1 MCTNNAN
8 KNNLLNKNDM
18 DMKTKIQLFAAFLLL
33 AVGALWLTSCSSED
47 AVQSGGNT
55 ESERVLLL
63 SISTGQTI
71 GSRAETNLTDAEKT
85 IEDMTIG
92 IFDANGN
99 VRTIQSLEKDASA
112 TPATAGNG
120 KFVIS
125 ATKAEAKIVTTG
137 LQVGDKVVVAVNTK
151 LNSANEATFKKAK
164 SVADFNKG
172 YIDATSALTAAS
184 NGTTLSA
191 AKLPKYGEETLASSA
206 DNSSEFS
213 VNVKVKNLV
222 SRVTLASLNT
232 AFDADGPYKD
242 ASFTLSDIFLL
253 NVPNTVD
260 FSTKAWTAQPVS
272 YIHGSD
278 VDGTGYTA
286 AKDKKAF
293 LVKSGAHDNDFLY
306 TLPNQYTDANRQKT
320 ILVLKGKFKKDK
332 NNTSETGTDVYYPLA
347 LNAKYDNAGK
357 ATAVDGDK
365 PFVTYPSRNY
375 KCHVIIKT
383 IGSDSPWQEAGP
395 LTATVDVEVEKWT
408 DVDQNT
414 TFE

>member
-1 MCTNNAN
+1 
-8 KNNLLNKNDM
+8 
-18 DMKTKIQLFAAFLLL
+18 MKTKIQLFVAFLLL
-33 AVGALWLTSCSSED
+33 AVGALWLSSCSSED
-47 AVQSGGNT
+47 AVQGSGNT
-55 ESERVLLL
+55 ASERVLLL
-63 SISTGQTI
+63 SISTGQPS
-71 GSRAETNLTDAEKT
+71 GSRATTTDLSDDEKK

-112 TPATAGNG
+112 TTATAGDG
-120 KFVIS
+120 KFFING
-125 ATKAEAKIVTTG
+125 TKAEAKIVTTG
-137 LQVGDKVVVAVNTK
+137 LQAGDKVVVAVNTK

-191 AKLPKYGEETLASSA
+191 AKLPKYGEATLASSA

-222 SRVTLASLNT
+222 SRVTLASLKT

-253 NVPNTVD
+253 NVPNNVD
-260 FSTKAWTAQPVS
+260 FSTNAWTAQPVS

-286 AKDKKAF
+286 ATDKKAF
-293 LVKSGAHDNDFLY
+293 LVKSPAAVNDYLY
-306 TLPNQYTDANRQKT
+306 TLPNQYTGANQQKT
-320 ILVLKGKFKKDK
+320 ILVLKGKFKKADE
-332 NNTSETGTDVYYPLA
+332 ETGKDVYYPLA
-347 LNAKYDNAGK
+347 LNAKYDNAGS
-357 ATAVDGDK
+357 ATAVDGSTA
-365 PFVTYPSRNY
+365 FVTYPGRNY

-408 DVDQNT
+408 DVEQNT

>member
-1 MCTNNAN
+1 
-8 KNNLLNKNDM
+8 M

-71 GSRAETNLTDAEKT
+71 GSRAETDLTDDEKA

-99 VRTIQSLEKDASA
+99 VRTIQSLTKDGSNTSASA
-112 TPATAGNG
+112 GSG
-120 KFVIS
+120 QFVING
-125 ATKAEAKIVTTG
+125 TKAEAKIVTTG
-137 LQVGDKVVVAVNTK
+137 LKAGDNVVVAVNTM
-151 LNSANEATFKKAK
+151 LNSANAATFKAAK

-184 NGTTLSA
+184 DGTTLSA
-191 AKLPKYGEETLASSA
+191 AKLPKYGEATLTPLAS
-206 DNSSEFS
+206 NSSEFRAE
-213 VNVKVKNLV
+213 VKVKNLV
-222 SRVTLASLNT
+222 SRVTLADLKKDF
-232 AFDADGPYKD
+232 AADGPYAG

-260 FSTKAWTAQPVS
+260 FSKDAWTAQPVS

-286 AKDKKAF
+286 ATDKKAF
-293 LVKSGAHDNDFLY
+293 LVKSGAAVNDYLY
-306 TLPNQYTDANRQKT
+306 TLPNQYTGSNPQKT
-320 ILVLKGKFKKDK
+320 ILVLKGEFKKAD
-332 NNTSETGTDVYYPLA
+332 EPTGKSVYYPLA
-347 LNAKYDNAGK
+347 LNAKYDITGK
-357 ATAVDGDK
+357 ATAVDGST
-365 PFVTYPSRNY
+365 PFVTYPGRNY
-375 KCHVIIKT
+375 KCNVTIKT

-408 DVDQNT
+408 DVEQNT
-414 TFE
+414 TFK

>member
-1 MCTNNAN
+1 
-8 KNNLLNKNDM
+8 
-18 DMKTKIQLFAAFLLL
+18 MKTKIQLFAAFLLM

-55 ESERVLLL
+55 GSERVLLL

-71 GSRAETNLTDAEKT
+71 GSRAETDLTDAEKA

-99 VRTIQSLEKDASA
+99 VRTIQSLTKDGSNTSASA
-112 TPATAGNG
+112 GSG
-120 KFVIS
+120 QFVING
-125 ATKAEAKIVTTG
+125 TKAEAKIVTTG
-137 LQVGDKVVVAVNTK
+137 LQAGDKVVVAVNTK
-151 LNSANEATFKKAK
+151 LNSANAETFKAAK

-184 NGTTLSA
+184 DGTTLSA
-191 AKLPKYGEETLASSA
+191 AKLPKYGEAALVSSA

-222 SRVTLASLNT
+222 SRVTLAGLT
-232 AFDADGPYKD
+232 TDFAADGPYAG

-260 FSTKAWTAQPVS
+260 FSTNAWTAKTVS

-278 VDGTGYTA
+278 VNGTGYTA
-286 AKDKKAF
+286 TTDKKAF
-293 LVKSGAHDNDFLY
+293 LVKSPAAVNDYLY
-306 TLPNQYTDANRQKT
+306 TLPNQYTGLKPQKT
-320 ILVLKGKFKKDK
+320 ILVLKGKFKKADG
-332 NNTSETGTDVYYPLA
+332 ETGTDVYYPLA
-347 LNAKYDNAGK
+347 LNAKYDNTGK
-357 ATAVDGDK
+357 ATAVDGST
-365 PFVTYPSRNY
+365 PFVTYPGRNY
-375 KCHVIIKT
+375 KCNVTIKT

-408 DVDQNT
+408 DVEQNT
-414 TFE
+414 TFK

>member
-1 MCTNNAN
+1 
-8 KNNLLNKNDM
+8 
-18 DMKTKIQLFAAFLLL
+18 MKTKIQLFAAFLLL

-47 AVQSGGNT
+47 AVQGSGNT

-71 GSRAETNLTDAEKT
+71 GSRAETDLTDDEKA

-99 VRTIQSLEKDASA
+99 VRTIQSLTKDGSNTSASA
-112 TPATAGNG
+112 GSG
-120 KFVIS
+120 QFVING
-125 ATKAEAKIVTTG
+125 TKAEAKIVTTG
-137 LQVGDKVVVAVNTK
+137 LQAGDKVVVAVNATT
-151 LNSANEATFKKAK
+151 NSAIDNAATFKAAK

-184 NGTTLSA
+184 DGTTLSA
-191 AKLPKYGEETLASSA
+191 AKLPKYGEAALASSA
-206 DNSSEFS
+206 ANSSEFS

-232 AFDADGPYKD
+232 DFAADGPYAG

-260 FSTKAWTAQPVS
+260 FSTNAWTAQAVS

-278 VDGTGYTA
+278 VNGTGYTA
-286 AKDKKAF
+286 ATDKKAF
-293 LVKSGAHDNDFLY
+293 LVKSGAASNDFLY
-306 TLPNQYTDANRQKT
+306 TLPNKYTGANPQKT
-320 ILVLKGKFKKDK
+320 ILVLKGEFKKAD
-332 NNTSETGTDVYYPLA
+332 EPTGKSVYYPLA
-347 LNAKYDNAGK
+347 LNAKYDNAGS
-357 ATAVDGDK
+357 ATAVDGST
-365 PFVTYPSRNY
+365 PFVTYPGRNY
-375 KCHVIIKT
+375 KCNVTIKT

-408 DVDQNT
+408 DVEQNT
-414 TFE
+414 TFK

>member
-1 MCTNNAN
+1 
-8 KNNLLNKNDM
+8 M

-55 ESERVLLL
+55 GSERVLLL
-63 SISTGQTI
+63 TISTGQTI
-71 GSRAETNLTDAEKT
+71 GSRAETDLTADEKA

-99 VRTIQSLEKDASA
+99 VRTIQSLEKKDASA
-112 TPATAGNG
+112 TTATAGDG

-125 ATKAEAKIVTTG
+125 GTKAEAKIVTTG
-137 LQVGDKVVVAVNTK
+137 LKDGDKVVVAVNTK
-151 LNSANEATFKKAK
+151 LNSANAATFKAAK

-172 YIDATSALTAAS
+172 YIDAISALTAAS
-184 NGTTLSA
+184 DGTTLSA
-191 AKLPKYGEETLASSA
+191 AKLPKYGEATLVPAGS
-206 DNSSEFS
+206 NSSEFS
-213 VNVKVKNLV
+213 ADVKVKNLV
-222 SRVTLASLNT
+222 SRVTLASFTTNI
-232 AFDADGPYKD
+232 ADGPYAG

-260 FSTKAWTAQPVS
+260 FSTNAWTAQPVS

-286 AKDKKAF
+286 ATDKKAF
-293 LVKSGAHDNDFLY
+293 LVKSGATVNDFLY
-306 TLPNQYTDANRQKT
+306 TLPNQYTGLKPQKT
-320 ILVLKGKFKKDK
+320 ILVLKGEFKKAD
-332 NNTSETGTDVYYPLA
+332 EPTGKSVYYPLA
-347 LNAKYDNAGK
+347 LNAKYDNTGK
-357 ATAVDGDK
+357 ATAVDGST
-365 PFVTYPSRNY
+365 PFVTYPGRNY
-375 KCHVIIKT
+375 KCNVTIKT

-408 DVDQNT
+408 DVDQT
-414 TFE
+414 TIFK

>member
-1 MCTNNAN
+1 
-8 KNNLLNKNDM
+8 
-18 DMKTKIQLFAAFLLL
+18 MKTKIQLFVAFLLL

-71 GSRAETNLTDAEKT
+71 GSRAETDLTDAEKA

-99 VRTIQSLEKDASA
+99 VRTIQSLTKDGSNTSASA
-112 TPATAGNG
+112 GSG
-120 KFVIS
+120 QFVING
-125 ATKAEAKIVTTG
+125 TKAEAKIVTTG
-137 LQVGDKVVVAVNTK
+137 LQAGDKVVVAVNATT
-151 LNSANEATFKKAK
+151 NSAIDNAATFKKAK

-184 NGTTLSA
+184 NGTALSA
-191 AKLPKYGEETLASSA
+191 AKLPKYGEAALASTASSA
-206 DNSSEFS
+206 SNSSEFKAD
-213 VNVKVKNLV
+213 VKVKNLV
-222 SRVTLASLNT
+222 SRVTLASLNKDF
-232 AFDADGPYKD
+232 AADGPYAG

-253 NVPNTVD
+253 NVPNDVD
-260 FSTKAWTAQPVS
+260 FSTNAWTAQTVS

-286 AKDKKAF
+286 ATDKKAF

-306 TLPNQYTDANRQKT
+306 TLPNQYTGSNRQKT
-320 ILVLKGKFKKDK
+320 ILVLKGEFKKAG
-332 NNTSETGTDVYYPLA
+332 EQTGRSVYYPLA
-347 LNAKYDNAGK
+347 LNATYDDTGK
-357 ATAVDGDK
+357 ATAVDGLT
-365 PFVTYPSRNY
+365 PFVTYPGRNY
-375 KCHVIIKT
+375 KCNVTIKT

-408 DVDQNT
+408 DVEQNT
-414 TFE
+414 TFK

>member
-1 MCTNNAN
+1 M
-8 KNNLLNKNDM
+8 
-18 DMKTKIQLFAAFLLL
+18 
-33 AVGALWLTSCSSED
+33 
-47 AVQSGGNT
+47 QSGGNT
-55 ESERVLLL
+55 GSERVLLL

-71 GSRAETNLTDAEKT
+71 GSRAETDLTADEKA

-112 TPATAGNG
+112 TTATAGDG

-125 ATKAEAKIVTTG
+125 GTKAEAKIVTTG
-137 LQVGDKVVVAVNTK
+137 LKAGDKVVVAVNTK

-164 SVADFNKG
+164 SVADFNTG

-191 AKLPKYGEETLASSA
+191 AKLPKYGEATLASSA
-206 DNSSEFS
+206 SSASNSSEFKAD
-213 VNVKVKNLV
+213 VKVKNLV

-232 AFDADGPYKD
+232 DFAADGPYAG

-260 FSTKAWTAQPVS
+260 FSKDAWTAQPVS

-278 VDGTGYTA
+278 VDATGNTA
-286 AKDKKAF
+286 ATDKKAF
-293 LVKSGAHDNDFLY
+293 LVKSGAAVNDYLY
-306 TLPNQYTDANRQKT
+306 TLPNQYTGSNPQKT
-320 ILVLKGKFKKDK
+320 ILVLKGKFKKADG
-332 NNTSETGTDVYYPLA
+332 ETEKDVYYPLA
-347 LNAKYDNAGK
+347 LNAEYDNTGK

-365 PFVTYPSRNY
+365 PFVTYPGRNY
-375 KCHVIIKT
+375 KCNVTIKT

>member
-1 MCTNNAN
+1 
-8 KNNLLNKNDM
+8 M

-47 AVQSGGNT
+47 AVQGSGNT

-71 GSRAETNLTDAEKT
+71 GSRAETDLTDAEKT

-112 TPATAGNG
+112 TTATAGDG

-125 ATKAEAKIVTTG
+125 GTKAEAKIVTTG
-137 LQVGDKVVVAVNTK
+137 LQAGDKVVVAVNATT
-151 LNSANEATFKKAK
+151 NSAIDNATTFKAAK

-184 NGTTLSA
+184 GGTTLSA
-191 AKLPKYGEETLASSA
+191 IKLPKYGEVTLVSA
-206 DNSSEFS
+206 GSNSSEFKAD
-213 VNVKVKNLV
+213 VKVKNLV
-222 SRVTLASLNT
+222 SRVTLAGLN
-232 AFDADGPYKD
+232 ADFAADGPYAG

-260 FSTKAWTAQPVS
+260 FSTNAWTAQAVS

-286 AKDKKAF
+286 ATDKKAF
-293 LVKSGAHDNDFLY
+293 LVKSPAAVNDYLY
-306 TLPNQYTDANRQKT
+306 TLPNQYTGLKPQKT
-320 ILVLKGKFKKDK
+320 ILVLKGKFKKADG
-332 NNTSETGTDVYYPLA
+332 ETGTDVYYPLA
-347 LNAKYDNAGK
+347 LNATYDNTGK
-357 ATAVDGDK
+357 ATAVDGST
-365 PFVTYPSRNY
+365 PFVTYPGRNY
-375 KCHVIIKT
+375 KCNVTIKT

-408 DVDQNT
+408 DVDQT
-414 TFE
+414 TIFK

>member
-1 MCTNNAN
+1 
-8 KNNLLNKNDM
+8 M
-18 DMKTKIQLFAAFLLL
+18 DMKTKIELFAAFLLL

-47 AVQSGGNT
+47 AVQGSGNT

-71 GSRAETNLTDAEKT
+71 GSRAETDLTDAEKT

-99 VRTIQSLEKDASA
+99 VRTIQSLTNGGSNTSASA
-112 TPATAGNG
+112 GSG
-120 KFVIS
+120 QFVING
-125 ATKAEAKIVTTG
+125 TKAEAKIVTTG
-137 LQVGDKVVVAVNTK
+137 LQADDKVVVAVNATT
-151 LNSANEATFKKAK
+151 NSAIDNAKTFKAAK

-184 NGTTLSA
+184 GGTTLSA
-191 AKLPKYGEETLASSA
+191 IKLPKYGEVALVAGS
-206 DNSSEFS
+206 NSSEFKAD
-213 VNVKVKNLV
+213 VKVKNLV
-222 SRVTLASLNT
+222 SRVTLASYNT
-232 AFDADGPYKD
+232 DFAAGGPYEG

-260 FSTKAWTAQPVS
+260 FSTNAWTAQPVS

-286 AKDKKAF
+286 ATDKKAF
-293 LVKSGAHDNDFLY
+293 LVKSHAAVNDYLY
-306 TLPNQYTDANRQKT
+306 TLPNQYTGANPKKT
-320 ILVLKGKFKKDK
+320 ILVLKGKFKKADGE
-332 NNTSETGTDVYYPLA
+332 TGTGTDVYYPLA
-347 LNAKYDNAGK
+347 LNATYDATGK
-357 ATAVDGDK
+357 ATVVDGDK
-365 PFVTYPSRNY
+365 PFVTYPGRNY
-375 KCHVIIKT
+375 KCNVTIKT

-408 DVDQNT
+408 DVEQNT
-414 TFE
+414 TFK

>member
-1 MCTNNAN
+1 
-8 KNNLLNKNDM
+8 
-18 DMKTKIQLFAAFLLL
+18 MKTKIQLFAAFLLL

-71 GSRAETNLTDAEKT
+71 GSRAETDLTDDEKA

-99 VRTIQSLEKDASA
+99 VRTIQSLTKDGSNTSASA
-112 TPATAGNG
+112 GSG
-120 KFVIS
+120 QFVING
-125 ATKAEAKIVTTG
+125 TKAEAKIVTTG
-137 LQVGDKVVVAVNTK
+137 LQAGDKVVVAVNATT
-151 LNSANEATFKKAK
+151 NSAIDNATTFKAAK

-184 NGTTLSA
+184 GGTTLSA
-191 AKLPKYGEETLASSA
+191 IKLPKYGEVTLVSA
-206 DNSSEFS
+206 GSNSSEFKAD
-213 VNVKVKNLV
+213 VKVKNLV
-222 SRVTLASLNT
+222 SRVTLAGLNEDF
-232 AFDADGPYKD
+232 AADGPYAG

-253 NVPNTVD
+253 NVPNDVD
-260 FSTKAWTAQPVS
+260 FSTNAWTAQTVS

-286 AKDKKAF
+286 ATDKKAF
-293 LVKSGAHDNDFLY
+293 LVKSGAAINDFLY
-306 TLPNQYTDANRQKT
+306 TLPNKYTGANPQKT
-320 ILVLKGKFKKDK
+320 ILVLKGEFKKAD
-332 NNTSETGTDVYYPLA
+332 EPTGKPVYYPLA
-347 LNAKYDNAGK
+347 LNAKYDNAGS
-357 ATAVDGDK
+357 ATAVDGST
-365 PFVTYPSRNY
+365 PFVTYPGRNY
-375 KCHVIIKT
+375 KCNVTIKT

-408 DVDQNT
+408 DVDQKT

>member
-1 MCTNNAN
+1 MYTNNAN

-47 AVQSGGNT
+47 AVQGSGNT
-55 ESERVLLL
+55 GSERVLLL

-71 GSRAETNLTDAEKT
+71 GSRAETDLTDDEKA

-112 TPATAGNG
+112 TTATAGDG

-125 ATKAEAKIVTTG
+125 GTKAEAKIVTTG
-137 LQVGDKVVVAVNTK
+137 LKAGDNVVVAVNTK
-151 LNSANEATFKKAK
+151 LNSTNAATFKAAK

-184 NGTTLSA
+184 DGTTLSA
-191 AKLPKYGEETLASSA
+191 AKLPKYGEVTLVAGS
-206 DNSSEFS
+206 NSSEFKAD
-213 VNVKVKNLV
+213 VKVKNLV
-222 SRVTLASLNT
+222 SRVTLAELKKDF
-232 AFDADGPYKD
+232 AADGPYAG

-260 FSTKAWTAQPVS
+260 FSKDAWTAQPVS

-286 AKDKKAF
+286 ANDKKAF
-293 LVKSGAHDNDFLY
+293 LVKSHAAENDFLY
-306 TLPNQYTDANRQKT
+306 TLPNQYTGSNPQKT
-320 ILVLKGKFKKDK
+320 ILVLKGEFKKAD
-332 NNTSETGTDVYYPLA
+332 EPTGKSVYYPLA
-347 LNAKYDNAGK
+347 LNAKYDNAGS
-357 ATAVDGDK
+357 ATAVDGST
-365 PFVTYPSRNY
+365 PFVTYPGRNY
-375 KCHVIIKT
+375 KCHVTIKT

-408 DVDQNT
+408 DVDQTT
-414 TFE
+414 TFN

>member
-1 MCTNNAN
+1 
-8 KNNLLNKNDM
+8 
-18 DMKTKIQLFAAFLLL
+18 MKTKIQLFAAFLLL
-33 AVGALWLTSCSSED
+33 AVGALWLSSCSSED
-47 AVQSGGNT
+47 AVQGSGNT

-71 GSRAETNLTDAEKT
+71 GSRAETDLTADEKA

-99 VRTIQSLEKDASA
+99 VRTIQSLTKGGSKTSASA
-112 TPATAGNG
+112 GSG
-120 KFVIS
+120 QFVING
-125 ATKAEAKIVTTG
+125 TKAEAKIVTTG

-151 LNSANEATFKKAK
+151 LNSTNAATFKAAK

-184 NGTTLSA
+184 DGTTLSVK
-191 AKLPKYGEETLASSA
+191 KLPKYGEVTLVAGS
-206 DNSSEFS
+206 NSSEF
-213 VNVKVKNLV
+213 NADVKVKNLV

-232 AFDADGPYKD
+232 DFAADGPYKD

-253 NVPNTVD
+253 NVPNNVD
-260 FSTKAWTAQPVS
+260 FSTNAWTAQRVS

-286 AKDKKAF
+286 ANDKKAF
-293 LVKSGAHDNDFLY
+293 LVKSSAAVNDYLY
-306 TLPNQYTDANRQKT
+306 TLPNQYTGENPQKT
-320 ILVLKGKFKKDK
+320 ILVLKGKFKKADDP
-332 NNTSETGTDVYYPLA
+332 TGKSVYYPLA
-347 LNAKYDNAGK
+347 LNAKYDNAGS
-357 ATAVDGDK
+357 ATAVDSLTA
-365 PFVTYPSRNY
+365 FVTYPGKNY
-375 KCHVIIKT
+375 KCNVTIKT

>member
-1 MCTNNAN
+1 
-8 KNNLLNKNDM
+8 
-18 DMKTKIQLFAAFLLL
+18 MKTKIQLFAAFLLM

-71 GSRAETNLTDAEKT
+71 GSRAETNLTDDEKA

-99 VRTIQSLEKDASA
+99 VRTIQSLEKGASA
-112 TPATAGNG
+112 TTATAGDG
-120 KFVIS
+120 KFVIIS
-125 ATKAEAKIVTTG
+125 GTKAEAKIVTTG
-137 LQVGDKVVVAVNTK
+137 LQAGDKVVVAVNTK
-151 LNSANEATFKKAK
+151 LNSANAATFKAAK

-184 NGTTLSA
+184 DGTTLSA
-191 AKLPKYGEETLASSA
+191 IKLPKYGEVTLVAGS
-206 DNSSEFS
+206 NSSEFKAD
-213 VNVKVKNLV
+213 VKVKNLV
-222 SRVTLASLNT
+222 SRVTLASYNT
-232 AFDADGPYKD
+232 DFAADGPYAG

-260 FSTKAWTAQPVS
+260 FSTNAWTAQPVS

-286 AKDKKAF
+286 ATNKKAF
-293 LVKSGAHDNDFLY
+293 LVKSSAADNDYLY
-306 TLPNQYTDANRQKT
+306 TLPNQYTGANRQKT
-320 ILVLKGKFKKDK
+320 ILVLKGKFKKAD
-332 NNTSETGTDVYYPLA
+332 EVTGKDVYYPLA
-347 LNAKYDNAGK
+347 LNATYDNTGK
-357 ATAVDGDK
+357 ATAVDGST
-365 PFVTYPSRNY
+365 PFVTYPGRNY
-375 KCHVIIKT
+375 KCNVTIKT

-408 DVDQNT
+408 DVDQT
-414 TFE
+414 TIFK

>member
-1 MCTNNAN
+1 
-8 KNNLLNKNDM
+8 M
-18 DMKTKIQLFAAFLLL
+18 DMKTKIQLFAAFLLM
-33 AVGALWLTSCSSED
+33 AVGALWLSSCSSED
-47 AVQSGGNT
+47 AVQGSGNT

-71 GSRAETNLTDAEKT
+71 GSRAETKTDLTADEKA

-112 TPATAGNG
+112 TTATAGNG

-125 ATKAEAKIVTTG
+125 GTKAEAKIVTTG
-137 LQVGDKVVVAVNTK
+137 LKAGDNVVVAVNTK
-151 LNSANEATFKKAK
+151 LNSANAATFKAAK
-164 SVADFNKG
+164 SIADFNKG

-184 NGTTLSA
+184 DGTTLSA
-191 AKLPKYGEETLASSA
+191 AKLPKYGETTLASSA
-206 DNSSEFS
+206 SNSSEFKAE
-213 VNVKVKNLV
+213 VKVKNLV
-222 SRVTLASLNT
+222 SRVTLASLKT
-232 AFDADGPYKD
+232 DFAADGPYAG

-253 NVPNTVD
+253 NVPNYVD
-260 FSTKAWTAQPVS
+260 FSTNAWTAQTVS

-286 AKDKKAF
+286 ATDKKAF
-293 LVKSGAHDNDFLY
+293 LVKSPAAATNDFLY
-306 TLPNQYTDANRQKT
+306 TLPNQYTGANPQKT
-320 ILVLKGKFKKDK
+320 ILVLKGKFKKADG
-332 NNTSETGTDVYYPLA
+332 ETGKDVYYPLA
-347 LNAKYDNAGK
+347 LNAEYDNTGK

-365 PFVTYPSRNY
+365 PFVTYPGRNY
-375 KCHVIIKT
+375 KCNVTIKT

-408 DVDQNT
+408 DKEQNT
-414 TFE
+414 YFK

>member
-1 MCTNNAN
+1 
-8 KNNLLNKNDM
+8 
-18 DMKTKIQLFAAFLLL
+18 MKTKIQLFAAFLLL

-47 AVQSGGNT
+47 AVQGSGNT

-71 GSRAETNLTDAEKT
+71 GSRAETDLTDAEKT

-99 VRTIQSLEKDASA
+99 VRTIQSLTNGGSNTSASA
-112 TPATAGNG
+112 GSG
-120 KFVIS
+120 QFVING
-125 ATKAEAKIVTTG
+125 TKAEAKIVTTG
-137 LQVGDKVVVAVNTK
+137 LQAGDKVVVAVNATT
-151 LNSANEATFKKAK
+151 NSAIDNATTFKAAK

-184 NGTTLSA
+184 GGTTLSA
-191 AKLPKYGEETLASSA
+191 IKLPKYGEVTLVSA
-206 DNSSEFS
+206 GSNSSEFKAD
-213 VNVKVKNLV
+213 VKVKNLV
-222 SRVTLASLNT
+222 SRVTLAGLN
-232 AFDADGPYKD
+232 ADFAADGPYAG

-260 FSTKAWTAQPVS
+260 FSTNAWTEQPVS

-286 AKDKKAF
+286 ATDKKAF
-293 LVKSGAHDNDFLY
+293 LVKSPAAVNDYLY
-306 TLPNQYTDANRQKT
+306 TLPNKYTDANRQKT
-320 ILVLKGKFKKDK
+320 ILVLKGKFKKAD
-332 NNTSETGTDVYYPLA
+332 EGTGKDVYYPLA
-347 LNAKYDNAGK
+347 LNATYDNTGK
-357 ATAVDGDK
+357 ATAVDGST
-365 PFVTYPSRNY
+365 PFVTYPGRNY
-375 KCHVIIKT
+375 KCNVTIKT

-408 DVDQNT
+408 DVDQT
-414 TFE
+414 TIFK

>member
-1 MCTNNAN
+1 
-8 KNNLLNKNDM
+8 M

-47 AVQSGGNT
+47 AVQGSGNT

-71 GSRAETNLTDAEKT
+71 GSRAETDLTADEKA

-99 VRTIQSLEKDASA
+99 VRTIQSLTKGGSKTSASA
-112 TPATAGNG
+112 GSG
-120 KFVIS
+120 QFVING
-125 ATKAEAKIVTTG
+125 TKAEAKIVTTG
-137 LQVGDKVVVAVNTK
+137 LKAGDSVVVAVNTK

-184 NGTTLSA
+184 NGTTLSVK
-191 AKLPKYGEETLASSA
+191 KLPKYGEVTLVAGS
-206 DNSSEFS
+206 NSSEFKAD
-213 VNVKVKNLV
+213 VKVKNLV
-222 SRVTLASLNT
+222 SKVTLAGLT
-232 AFDADGPYKD
+232 PAFDANGPYKD

-260 FSTKAWTAQPVS
+260 FSTKAWTAQTVS

-286 AKDKKAF
+286 ANDKKAF
-293 LVKSGAHDNDFLY
+293 LVKSSAAVNDYLY

-320 ILVLKGKFKKDK
+320 ILVLKGKFKKADD
-332 NNTSETGTDVYYPLA
+332 ETGKDVYYPLA
-347 LNAKYDNAGK
+347 LNATYDDTGK

-365 PFVTYPSRNY
+365 PFVTYPGKNY
-375 KCHVIIKT
+375 KCNVTIKT

-408 DVDQNT
+408 DVEQNT

>member
-1 MCTNNAN
+1 
-8 KNNLLNKNDM
+8 
-18 DMKTKIQLFAAFLLL
+18 MKTKIQLFAAFLLL

-47 AVQSGGNT
+47 AVQGSGNT

-71 GSRAETNLTDAEKT
+71 GSRAETKTDLTADEKA

-125 ATKAEAKIVTTG
+125 GTKAEAKIVTTG
-137 LQVGDKVVVAVNTK
+137 LKVGDNVVVAVNTK
-151 LNSANEATFKKAK
+151 LNSTNAATFKAAK

-184 NGTTLSA
+184 DGTTLSA
-191 AKLPKYGEETLASSA
+191 TKLPKYGGATLALSA
-206 DNSSEFS
+206 PNSSEFKAD
-213 VNVKVKNLV
+213 VKVKNLV

-232 AFDADGPYKD
+232 AFDADGPYAG

-260 FSTKAWTAQPVS
+260 FSTNAWTAQTVS

-286 AKDKKAF
+286 ANDKKAF
-293 LVKSGAHDNDFLY
+293 LVKSSAAVNDYLY
-306 TLPNQYTDANRQKT
+306 TLPNQYTANPQKT
-320 ILVLKGKFKKDK
+320 ILVLKGNFKKADG
-332 NNTSETGTDVYYPLA
+332 ETGKDVYYPLA
-347 LNAKYDNAGK
+347 LNATYDDTGK

-375 KCHVIIKT
+375 KCNVTIKT

-408 DVDQNT
+408 DVEQNT
-414 TFE
+414 TFK

>member
-1 MCTNNAN
+1 
-8 KNNLLNKNDM
+8 
-18 DMKTKIQLFAAFLLL
+18 MKTKIQLFAAFLLL

-47 AVQSGGNT
+47 AVQGSGNT
-55 ESERVLLL
+55 GSERVLLL

-71 GSRAETNLTDAEKT
+71 GSRAETDLTDAEKT

-112 TPATAGNG
+112 TTATAGDG

-125 ATKAEAKIVTTG
+125 GTKAEAKIVTTG
-137 LQVGDKVVVAVNTK
+137 LQAGDKVVVAVNTK
-151 LNSANEATFKKAK
+151 LNSANAATFKAAK
-164 SVADFNKG
+164 SVADFKKG

-191 AKLPKYGEETLASSA
+191 AKLPKYGEAALASSPS
-206 DNSSEFS
+206 NSSEFS
-213 VNVKVKNLV
+213 VDVKVKNLV
-222 SRVTLASLNT
+222 SRVTLAGLK
-232 AFDADGPYKD
+232 ADFAADGPYAG

-260 FSTKAWTAQPVS
+260 FSTDAWTAQTVS

-286 AKDKKAF
+286 DTDKKAF
-293 LVKSGAHDNDFLY
+293 LVKSPAAVNDYLY
-306 TLPNQYTDANRQKT
+306 TLPNQYTGLKPQKT
-320 ILVLKGKFKKDK
+320 ILVLKGKFKKADG
-332 NNTSETGTDVYYPLA
+332 ETGTGIDVYYPLA
-347 LNAKYDNAGK
+347 LNATYDDTGK
-357 ATAVDGDK
+357 ATAVDGST
-365 PFVTYPSRNY
+365 PFVTYPGRNY
-375 KCHVIIKT
+375 KCNVTIKT

-408 DVDQNT
+408 DVDQT
-414 TFE
+414 TIFK

>member
-1 MCTNNAN
+1 
-8 KNNLLNKNDM
+8 
-18 DMKTKIQLFAAFLLL
+18 MKTKIQLFVAFLLL

-47 AVQSGGNT
+47 AVQGSGNT

-71 GSRAETNLTDAEKT
+71 GSRAETDLTADEKA

-120 KFVIS
+120 KFVING
-125 ATKAEAKIVTTG
+125 TKAEAKIVTTG
-137 LQVGDKVVVAVNTK
+137 LKAGDSVVVAVNTK
-151 LNSANEATFKKAK
+151 LNSTNAATFKKAK

-191 AKLPKYGEETLASSA
+191 TKLPKYGEATLASPA
-206 DNSSEFS
+206 PNSSEFKAD
-213 VNVKVKNLV
+213 VKVKNLV
-222 SRVTLASLNT
+222 SRVTLASLKT

-260 FSTKAWTAQPVS
+260 FSTNAWTAQPVS

-278 VDGTGYTA
+278 VDSTGYTA
-286 AKDKKAF
+286 ATDKKAF
-293 LVKSGAHDNDFLY
+293 LVKSPAAVNDYLY

-320 ILVLKGKFKKDK
+320 ILVLKGKFKKADE
-332 NNTSETGTDVYYPLA
+332 ETGTDVYYPLA
-347 LNAKYDNAGK
+347 LNATYDDTGK
-357 ATAVDGDK
+357 ATAVDCST
-365 PFVTYPSRNY
+365 PFVTYPGRNY
-375 KCHVIIKT
+375 KCNVTIKT

-408 DVDQNT
+408 DVEQNT

>member
-1 MCTNNAN
+1 
-8 KNNLLNKNDM
+8 
-18 DMKTKIQLFAAFLLL
+18 MKTKIQLFAAFLLL

-47 AVQSGGNT
+47 AVQGSGNT

-71 GSRAETNLTDAEKT
+71 GSRAETDLTADEKA

-99 VRTIQSLEKDASA
+99 VRTIQSLTKGGSKTSASA
-112 TPATAGNG
+112 GSG
-120 KFVIS
+120 QFVING
-125 ATKAEAKIVTTG
+125 TKAEAKIVTTG
-137 LQVGDKVVVAVNTK
+137 LKAGDNVVVAVNTK
-151 LNSANEATFKKAK
+151 LNSTNAATFKAAK

-184 NGTTLSA
+184 NGTTLSVK
-191 AKLPKYGEETLASSA
+191 KLPKYGEVTLVAGS
-206 DNSSEFS
+206 NSSEFKAD
-213 VNVKVKNLV
+213 VKVKNLV

-232 AFDADGPYKD
+232 DFAADGPYKD

-260 FSTKAWTAQPVS
+260 FSTKAWTAQTVS

-286 AKDKKAF
+286 ATDKKAF
-293 LVKSGAHDNDFLY
+293 LVKSSAAVNDYLY
-306 TLPNQYTDANRQKT
+306 TLPNQYTANPQKT
-320 ILVLKGKFKKDK
+320 ILVLKGKFKKADE
-332 NNTSETGTDVYYPLA
+332 ETGKDVYYPLA
-347 LNAKYDNAGK
+347 LNATYDDTGK
-357 ATAVDGDK
+357 ATAVDGLTA
-365 PFVTYPSRNY
+365 FVTYPGRNY
-375 KCHVIIKT
+375 KCNVTIKT

-408 DVDQNT
+408 DVEQNT

>member
-1 MCTNNAN
+1 
-8 KNNLLNKNDM
+8 
-18 DMKTKIQLFAAFLLL
+18 MKTKIQLFAAFLLL

-47 AVQSGGNT
+47 AVQGSGNT

-71 GSRAETNLTDAEKT
+71 GSRAETKTDLTADEKA

-125 ATKAEAKIVTTG
+125 GTKAEAKIVTTG
-137 LQVGDKVVVAVNTK
+137 LKAGDSVVVAVNTK
-151 LNSANEATFKKAK
+151 LNSTNAATFKKAK

-191 AKLPKYGEETLASSA
+191 TKLPKYGGVKLVAGS
-206 DNSSEFS
+206 NSSEF
-213 VNVKVKNLV
+213 NADVKVKNLV

-260 FSTKAWTAQPVS
+260 FSTNAWTAQPVS

-286 AKDKKAF
+286 ATDKKAF
-293 LVKSGAHDNDFLY
+293 LVKSSAAVNDYLY
-306 TLPNQYTDANRQKT
+306 TLPNQYTGANRQKT
-320 ILVLKGKFKKDK
+320 ILVLKGKFKKADE
-332 NNTSETGTDVYYPLA
+332 ETGKDVYYPLA
-347 LNAKYDNAGK
+347 LNATYDDTGK
-357 ATAVDGDK
+357 ATAVDCST
-365 PFVTYPSRNY
+365 PFVTYPGRNY
-375 KCHVIIKT
+375 KCNVTIKT

-408 DVDQNT
+408 DVEQNT

>member
-1 MCTNNAN
+1 
-8 KNNLLNKNDM
+8 
-18 DMKTKIQLFAAFLLL
+18 MKTKIQLFAAFLLL

-47 AVQSGGNT
+47 AVQGSGNT
-55 ESERVLLL
+55 GSERVLLL

-71 GSRAETNLTDAEKT
+71 GSRAETDLTNDEKA

-112 TPATAGNG
+112 TTATAGDG

-125 ATKAEAKIVTTG
+125 GTKAEAKIVTTG
-137 LQVGDKVVVAVNTK
+137 LKAGDNVVVAVNTK
-151 LNSANEATFKKAK
+151 LNSTNAATFKAAK

-191 AKLPKYGEETLASSA
+191 AKLPKYGEAALVSSA

-222 SRVTLASLNT
+222 SRVTLASLKT
-232 AFDADGPYKD
+232 DFAADGPYAG

-260 FSTKAWTAQPVS
+260 FSKDAWTAKTVT

-286 AKDKKAF
+286 NTDKKDF
-293 LVKSGAHDNDFLY
+293 LVKSSAAVNDFLY
-306 TLPNQYTDANRQKT
+306 TLPNQYTGSNPQKT
-320 ILVLKGKFKKDK
+320 ILVLKGEFKKAG
-332 NNTSETGTDVYYPLA
+332 EQTGKTVYYPLA
-347 LNAKYDNAGK
+347 LNAKYDNAGT
-357 ATAVDGDK
+357 ATAVDGST
-365 PFVTYPSRNY
+365 PFVTYPGRNY
-375 KCHVIIKT
+375 KCNVTIKT

-408 DVDQNT
+408 DVEQNT

>member
-1 MCTNNAN
+1 
-8 KNNLLNKNDM
+8 M

-47 AVQSGGNT
+47 AVQGSGNT

-71 GSRAETNLTDAEKT
+71 GSRAETDLTDAEKT

-112 TPATAGNG
+112 TTATAGDG

-125 ATKAEAKIVTTG
+125 GTKAEAKIVTTG
-137 LQVGDKVVVAVNTK
+137 LQAGDKVVVAVNATT
-151 LNSANEATFKKAK
+151 NSAIDNATTFKAAK

-184 NGTTLSA
+184 GGTTLSA
-191 AKLPKYGEETLASSA
+191 IKLPKYGEVTLVSA
-206 DNSSEFS
+206 GSNSSEFKAD
-213 VNVKVKNLV
+213 VKVKNLV
-222 SRVTLASLNT
+222 SRVTLAGLK
-232 AFDADGPYKD
+232 ADFAADGPYAG

-260 FSTKAWTAQPVS
+260 FSTNAWTAQAVS

-286 AKDKKAF
+286 ATDKKAF
-293 LVKSGAHDNDFLY
+293 LVKSPAAVNDYLY
-306 TLPNQYTDANRQKT
+306 TLPNQYTGANPQKT
-320 ILVLKGKFKKDK
+320 ILVLKGKFKKADG
-332 NNTSETGTDVYYPLA
+332 ETGTDVYYPLA
-347 LNAKYDNAGK
+347 LNATYDNTGK
-357 ATAVDGDK
+357 ATAVDGST
-365 PFVTYPSRNY
+365 PFVTYPGRNY
-375 KCHVIIKT
+375 KCNVTIKT

-408 DVDQNT
+408 DVDQT
-414 TFE
+414 TIFK

>member
-1 MCTNNAN
+1 
-8 KNNLLNKNDM
+8 M
-18 DMKTKIQLFAAFLLL
+18 DMKTKIQLFVVFLLL

-55 ESERVLLL
+55 GSERVLLL

-71 GSRAETNLTDAEKT
+71 GSRAETDLTADEKA

-112 TPATAGNG
+112 TTATAGDG

-125 ATKAEAKIVTTG
+125 GTKAEAKIVTTG
-137 LQVGDKVVVAVNTK
+137 LKAGDSVVVAVNTK
-151 LNSANEATFKKAK
+151 LNSANAATFKAAK

-184 NGTTLSA
+184 DGTTLSA
-191 AKLPKYGEETLASSA
+191 AKLPKYGITTLASSA
-206 DNSSEFS
+206 SNSSEFS
-213 VNVKVKNLV
+213 ANVKVKNLV
-222 SRVTLASLNT
+222 SRVTLASLKT
-232 AFDADGPYKD
+232 DFATDGPYAR
-242 ASFTLSDIFLL
+242 ASFDLSDIFLL

-260 FSTKAWTAQPVS
+260 FSTNAWTAQTVS

-278 VDGTGYTA
+278 VNGTGYTA
-286 AKDKKAF
+286 ATDKKAF
-293 LVKSGAHDNDFLY
+293 LVKSGAQVNDFLY
-306 TLPNQYTDANRQKT
+306 TLPNQYIGSNPQKT
-320 ILVLKGKFKKDK
+320 ILVLKGKFKKADG
-332 NNTSETGTDVYYPLA
+332 ETGKDVYYPLA
-347 LNAKYDNAGK
+347 LNAKYDDTGK
-357 ATAVDGDK
+357 ATAVDGST
-365 PFVTYPSRNY
+365 PFVTYPGKNY
-375 KCHVIIKT
+375 KCNVTIKT

-408 DVDQNT
+408 DVEQNT
-414 TFE
+414 TFK

>member
-1 MCTNNAN
+1 
-8 KNNLLNKNDM
+8 M
-18 DMKTKIQLFAAFLLL
+18 DMKTKIQLFAAFLLM
-33 AVGALWLTSCSSED
+33 AVGALWLSSCSSED
-47 AVQSGGNT
+47 AVQGSGNT

-63 SISTGQTI
+63 TISTGQTI
-71 GSRAETNLTDAEKT
+71 GSRAETDLTADEKA

-99 VRTIQSLEKDASA
+99 VRTIQSLEKKDASA
-112 TPATAGNG
+112 TTATAGDG

-125 ATKAEAKIVTTG
+125 GTKAEAKIVTTG
-137 LQVGDKVVVAVNTK
+137 LKAGDNVVVAVNTK
-151 LNSANEATFKKAK
+151 LNSANAATFKAAK

-184 NGTTLSA
+184 DGTTLSA
-191 AKLPKYGEETLASSA
+191 AKLPKYGEATLVPAGS
-206 DNSSEFS
+206 NSSEFS
-213 VNVKVKNLV
+213 ADVKVKNLV
-222 SRVTLASLNT
+222 SRVTLASYNT
-232 AFDADGPYKD
+232 DIADGPYAG

-260 FSTKAWTAQPVS
+260 FSKDAWTAQTVS

-286 AKDKKAF
+286 ANDKKAF

-306 TLPNQYTDANRQKT
+306 TLPNQYTGSNRQKT
-320 ILVLKGKFKKDK
+320 ILVLKGKFKKAD
-332 NNTSETGTDVYYPLA
+332 EPTGKTVYYPLA
-347 LNAKYDNAGK
+347 LNAEYDNTGK
-357 ATAVDGDK
+357 ATAVDGLT
-365 PFVTYPSRNY
+365 PFVTYPGRNY
-375 KCHVIIKT
+375 KCNVTIKT

-408 DVDQNT
+408 DVDQT
-414 TFE
+414 TYFK

>member
-1 MCTNNAN
+1 
-8 KNNLLNKNDM
+8 
-18 DMKTKIQLFAAFLLL
+18 MKTKIQLFAAFLLM
-33 AVGALWLTSCSSED
+33 AVGALWLSSCSSED
-47 AVQSGGNT
+47 AVQGSGNT

-63 SISTGQTI
+63 TISTGQTI
-71 GSRAETNLTDAEKT
+71 GSRAETDLTDAEKT

-99 VRTIQSLEKDASA
+99 VRTIQSLEKKDASA
-112 TPATAGNG
+112 TTATAGDG

-125 ATKAEAKIVTTG
+125 GTKAEAKIVTTG
-137 LQVGDKVVVAVNTK
+137 LKAGDNVVVAVNTK
-151 LNSANEATFKKAK
+151 LNSANAATFKAAK

-184 NGTTLSA
+184 DGTTLSA
-191 AKLPKYGEETLASSA
+191 AKLPKYGEATLVPAGS
-206 DNSSEFS
+206 NSSEFS
-213 VNVKVKNLV
+213 ADVKVKNLV
-222 SRVTLASLNT
+222 SRVTLASYNT
-232 AFDADGPYKD
+232 DIADGPYAG

-260 FSTKAWTAQPVS
+260 FSTNAWTAQPVS

-286 AKDKKAF
+286 ATAKKAF
-293 LVKSGAHDNDFLY
+293 LVKSPAAVNDYLY
-306 TLPNQYTDANRQKT
+306 TLPNQYTGLKPQKT
-320 ILVLKGKFKKDK
+320 ILVLKGKFKKADG
-332 NNTSETGTDVYYPLA
+332 ETGTDVYYPLA
-347 LNAKYDNAGK
+347 LNATYDNTGN

-365 PFVTYPSRNY
+365 PFVTYPGRNY
-375 KCHVIIKT
+375 KCNVTIKT

-408 DVDQNT
+408 DVDQT
-414 TFE
+414 TYFK

>member
-47 AVQSGGNT
+47 AVQGSGNT

-71 GSRAETNLTDAEKT
+71 GSRAETKTDLTADEKA

-125 ATKAEAKIVTTG
+125 GTKAEAKIVTTG
-137 LQVGDKVVVAVNTK
+137 LKAGDSVVVAVNTK
-151 LNSANEATFKKAK
+151 LNSTNAATFKAAK

-184 NGTTLSA
+184 DGTTLSA
-191 AKLPKYGEETLASSA
+191 TKLPKYGGVKLVAGS
-206 DNSSEFS
+206 NSSEF
-213 VNVKVKNLV
+213 NADVKVKNLV

-260 FSTKAWTAQPVS
+260 FSTNAWTAQPVS

-286 AKDKKAF
+286 ATDKKAF
-293 LVKSGAHDNDFLY
+293 LVKSSAAVNDYLY
-306 TLPNQYTDANRQKT
+306 TLPNQYTGANRQKT
-320 ILVLKGKFKKDK
+320 ILVLKGKFKKADE
-332 NNTSETGTDVYYPLA
+332 ETGKDVYYPLA
-347 LNAKYDNAGK
+347 LNATYDDTGK
-357 ATAVDGDK
+357 ATAVDCST
-365 PFVTYPSRNY
+365 PFVTYPGRNY

>member
-1 MCTNNAN
+1 
-8 KNNLLNKNDM
+8 
-18 DMKTKIQLFAAFLLL
+18 MKTKIQLFAAFLLM

-55 ESERVLLL
+55 GSERVLLL

-71 GSRAETNLTDAEKT
+71 GSRAETDLTDAEKT

-99 VRTIQSLEKDASA
+99 VRTIQSLEKGASA
-112 TPATAGNG
+112 TTATAGDG

-125 ATKAEAKIVTTG
+125 GTKAEAKIVTTG
-137 LQVGDKVVVAVNTK
+137 LQAGDKVVVAVNTK
-151 LNSANEATFKKAK
+151 LNSANAATFKAAK

-184 NGTTLSA
+184 DGTTLSA
-191 AKLPKYGEETLASSA
+191 IKLPKYGEVTLVAGS
-206 DNSSEFS
+206 NSSEFKAD
-213 VNVKVKNLV
+213 VKVKNLV
-222 SRVTLASLNT
+222 SRVTLASYNT
-232 AFDADGPYKD
+232 DFAADGPYAG

-260 FSTKAWTAQPVS
+260 FSTNAWTAQPVS

-286 AKDKKAF
+286 TTDKKAF
-293 LVKSGAHDNDFLY
+293 LVKSHAAVNDYLY
-306 TLPNQYTDANRQKT
+306 TLPNQYTGANRQKT
-320 ILVLKGKFKKDK
+320 ILVLKGKFKKAD
-332 NNTSETGTDVYYPLA
+332 EVTGKDVYYPLA
-347 LNAKYDNAGK
+347 LNATYDNTGK
-357 ATAVDGDK
+357 ATAVDGSTA
-365 PFVTYPSRNY
+365 FVTYPGRNY
-375 KCHVIIKT
+375 KCNVTIKT

-408 DVDQNT
+408 DVDQT
-414 TFE
+414 TIFK

>member
-1 MCTNNAN
+1 
-8 KNNLLNKNDM
+8 
-18 DMKTKIQLFAAFLLL
+18 MKTKIQLFAAFLLL

-55 ESERVLLL
+55 GSERVLLL

-71 GSRAETNLTDAEKT
+71 GSRAETDLTDDEKA

-99 VRTIQSLEKDASA
+99 VRTIQSLEKAASA
-112 TPATAGNG
+112 TTATAGDG

-125 ATKAEAKIVTTG
+125 GTKAEAKIVTTG
-137 LQVGDKVVVAVNTK
+137 LQAGDKVVVAVNATT
-151 LNSANEATFKKAK
+151 NSAIDNAATFKAAK

-184 NGTTLSA
+184 DGTTLSA
-191 AKLPKYGEETLASSA
+191 AKLPKYGEETLVAGS
-206 DNSSEFS
+206 NSSEFKAD
-213 VNVKVKNLV
+213 VKVKNLV
-222 SRVTLASLNT
+222 SRVTLAGLK
-232 AFDADGPYKD
+232 AEFAADGPYAG

-260 FSTKAWTAQPVS
+260 FSTKAWTAQTVS

-278 VDGTGYTA
+278 VDGTGHTA
-286 AKDKKAF
+286 ADKKAF
-293 LVKSGAHDNDFLY
+293 LVKSGAAVNDFLY
-306 TLPNQYTDANRQKT
+306 TLPNQYTGLKPQKT
-320 ILVLKGKFKKDK
+320 ILVLKGKFKKADG
-332 NNTSETGTDVYYPLA
+332 ETGKDVYYPLA
-347 LNAKYDNAGK
+347 LNAEYDATGK

-365 PFVTYPSRNY
+365 PFVTYPGRNY
-375 KCHVIIKT
+375 KCNVTIKT

-408 DVDQNT
+408 DVEQNT
-414 TFE
+414 TFK